1 MTQAL
6 LNNLNINIEQ
16 PVSELKGTDKGAL
29 IDFAQILQGK
39 TQDDTKNNTQNDTQN
54 DTQNEQEA
62 NDTNKDLKTL
72 GDIKQQNTVQP
83 ENINT
88 VINDAATEAAAEAA
102 IDITLIQETIENTEE
117 TTSSETDETDSEDD
131 TQDNNS
137 QEDAITQDEDPT
149 MNKEIIYHQSLENPA
164 AAMML
169 QSQLQKHSFK
179 DEEQADENS
188 QNNDGA
194 LKNNKDVVPS
204 SKQFEN
210 SLQKSEKGA
219 VLLDTVDKPSSS
231 KNAAGTKL
239 NDLVSE
245 KIVEDLQIETVETQD
260 SSTENGSNNF
270 MNNQS
275 PQEQAVKAMIHS
287 DGVNNSVSGRIEV
300 LSTVQAQKAPTEVSP
315 SKIIEQITKQME
327 GMYNGTKVNIVLNPG
342 TLGKVALQI
351 LNTKDGLSAQFT
363 VNTPEARDILM
374 KGLTGLRESLLA
386 HGVSVDNVT
395 VKLSETEEG
404 KSYFDWTEQ
413 EGSRGG
419 NKQQGS
425 RRQKDDEKQFEQTM
439 FDINNKN

>member
-6 LNNLNINIEQ
+6 LNNLNIKIDQ
-16 PVSELKGTDKGAL
+16 SVSDVKGTDKGAL

-39 TQDDTKNNTQNDTQN
+39 TQKNTQNNTETNYKKN
-54 DTQNEQEA
+54 DSQ
-62 NDTNKDLKTL
+62 TL
-72 GDIKQQNTVQP
+72 GDIKQQNTAQP
-83 ENINT
+83 ESLST
-88 VINDAATEAAAEAA
+88 VINDTTTEAAAEAA
-102 IDITLIQETIENTEE
+102 IDQEAIENTED
-117 TTSSETDETDSEDD
+117 TTSSETED
-131 TQDNNS
+131 TQNDT
-137 QEDAITQDEDPT
+137 ITQDEDPT

-188 QNNDGA
+188 QNNDET
-194 LKNNKDVVPS
+194 LKNNKEVVSS

-210 SLQKSEKGA
+210 NLQKSEKEA
-219 VLLDTVDKPSSS
+219 VLLNTADKANTAN
-231 KNAAGTKL
+231 K
-239 NDLVSE
+239 SE
-245 KIVEDLQIETVETQD
+245 KTRLSGLVEERIVEDLNIEAVETQNP
-260 SSTENGSNNF
+260 SSENSSENF

-275 PQEQAVKAMIHS
+275 PQEQAVKAMIHG
-287 DGVNNSVSGRIEV
+287 DGIKSEVGGKIEV
-300 LSTVQAQKAPTEVSP
+300 LSNAQTQKAPTEISP

-327 GMYNGTKVNIVLNPG
+327 GMYNGSKVNIVLNPG

-363 VNTPEARDILM
+363 VNTPETRDLLM
-374 KGLTGLRESLLA
+374 KGLNGLRESLLA
-386 HGVSVDNVT
+386 QGVSVDNVT

-404 KSYFDWTEQ
+404 RLSYDWTEQ

-425 RRQKDDEKQFEQTM
+425 KRQKSDEKQFEQTM
-439 FDINNKN
+439 FDINNKEEQLI

>member
-16 PVSELKGTDKGAL
+16 SVSDVKGTDKGAL
-29 IDFAQILQGK
+29 MDFAQILQGK
-39 TQDDTKNNTQNDTQN
+39 TQEDTQN
-54 DTQNEQEA
+54 NTERSSENS
-62 NDTNKDLKTL
+62 DLLTL

-83 ENINT
+83 ESLST
-88 VINDAATEAAAEAA
+88 VINDTTTEAAAEAA

-117 TTSSETDETDSEDD
+117 TTSAEIDDAENEDD
-131 TQDNNS
+131 S
-137 QEDAITQDEDPT
+137 QNDTITQDEDPT

-188 QNNDGA
+188 QNNDET
-194 LKNNKDVVPS
+194 LKNNKEVVSS

-210 SLQKSEKGA
+210 NLQKSEKEA
-219 VLLDTVDKPSSS
+219 VLLNATDKANSTN
-231 KNAAGTKL
+231 K
-239 NDLVSE
+239 SE
-245 KIVEDLQIETVETQD
+245 KTRLSGLVEERIVEDLNIEAVETQNT
-260 SSTENGSNNF
+260 SSENGSENF

-275 PQEQAVKAMIHS
+275 PQEQAVKAMIHG
-287 DGVNNSVSGRIEV
+287 DGIKSELSGKIEV
-300 LSTVQAQKAPTEVSP
+300 LSTVQTQKAPTEISP

-327 GMYNGTKVNIVLNPG
+327 GMYNGSKVNIVLNPG

-363 VNTPEARDILM
+363 VNTAETRDLLM
-374 KGLTGLRESLLA
+374 KGLNGLRESLLA
-386 HGVSVDNVT
+386 QGVSVDNVT

-404 KSYFDWTEQ
+404 KSPFDWTEQ

-425 RRQKDDEKQFEQTM
+425 KRQKSDEKQFEQTM
-439 FDINNKN
+439 FDINNKEEQLI